1 MIIKGT
7 RPVGGLRADR
17 LPASPISLLGAASV
31 AESGVDSLD
40 GGGTVAGMEWISV
53 TDRLPDEL
61 SRVLAVTAERGITI
75 AWCRRE
81 RLGDLVWVT
90 LDDYYGENVT
100 HWMPLPEPPEV
111 K

>member
-1 MIIKGT
+1 MSLDALHRDYRKVRYGT
-7 RPVGGLRADR
+7 
-17 LPASPISLLGAASV
+17 
-31 AESGVDSLD
+31 GVDSFAAL
-40 GGGTVAGMEWISV
+40 GTMAGMEWISV

-90 LDDYYGENVT
+90 LDDCYGENVT
-100 HWMPLPEPPEV
+100 HWMPFPEPPTD
-111 K
+111 

>member
-1 MIIKGT
+1 M
-7 RPVGGLRADR
+7 
-17 LPASPISLLGAASV
+17 
-31 AESGVDSLD
+31 
-40 GGGTVAGMEWISV
+40 AGMEWISV

-100 HWMPLPEPPEV
+100 HWLPLPEPPEV